1 MGDERARIVTLSDVE
16 RAGMRKRGMM
26 RDLPKSRG
34 EEMQSSDSDI
44 KQTTVEKQG
53 SRHRLEFFV
62 LYFLFVLKPND

>member
-16 RAGMRKRGMM
+16 RAGMRKRGTM

-44 KQTTVEKQG
+44 KQTIVEKQG
-53 SRHRLEFFV
+53 S
-62 LYFLFVLKPND
+62 